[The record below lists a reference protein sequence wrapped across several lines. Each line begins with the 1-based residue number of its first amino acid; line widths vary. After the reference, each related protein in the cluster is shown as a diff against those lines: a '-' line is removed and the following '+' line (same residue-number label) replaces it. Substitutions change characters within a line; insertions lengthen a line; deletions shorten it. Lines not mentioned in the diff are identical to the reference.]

1 MEKHHGPMGKIV
13 IDWSSVLKCMTL
25 HDVAPIFVSFVL
37 RILWELQVGDTAGMT
52 KTQAK
57 WLGSGRSSQ

>member
-37 RILWELQVGDTAGMT
+37 RILWELQV
-52 KTQAK
+52 
-57 WLGSGRSSQ
+57 